1 MDTPA
6 VLFVD
11 DEEGVL
17 RALKRLF
24 RRENVEVL
32 TAQSGSEGLAI
43 LEQRPVHVVVS
54 DQRMTEMPGTEFLK
68 RVRNLY
74 PATVRCILSG
84 YAEMDSVVAAINDG
98 NVTRFMAKPWV
109 DDELKTVLR
118 ECVDIAEEFANDRRT
133 RESLENQTFALQR
146 ERAQYADLL
155 ELQESLLRSSRDVLD
170 HLPVAVAVLD
180 QLHRVIY
187 MNRLFAGE
195 FGQLPGAEL
204 GSLAGEPWR
213 SAAQSPEPG
222 DMALKING
230 VTHSA
235 RIASVD
241 VGRQPHTLIV
251 LSLPVGSQATD
262 AQTEEGSS

>member
-1 MDTPA
+1 MSAPA

-32 TAQSGSEGLAI
+32 TAQSGPEGLAI
-43 LEQRPVHVVVS
+43 LEERSVHVVVS
-54 DQRMTEMPGTEFLK
+54 DQRMTGMPGTEFLRK
-68 RVRNLY
+68 VRDLY

-109 DDELKTVLR
+109 DDELKAVLR
-118 ECVDIAEEFANDRRT
+118 ECVDIAEGFADDQRT
-133 RESLENQTFALQR
+133 RESLESQAFALQQ

-170 HLPVAVAVLD
+170 HLPVAVAALD
-180 QLHRVIY
+180 DLHRIIY

-195 FGQLPGAEL
+195 FGHLPGAEL
-204 GSLAGEPWR
+204 GSLAGEPWL
-213 SAAQSPEPG
+213 SAAQDPAPG
-222 DMALKING
+222 DVAMTVGGAA
-230 VTHSA
+230 HPA
-235 RIASVD
+235 RIASVE
-241 VGRQPHTLIV
+241 VGGQPHTLIV
-251 LSLPVGSQATD
+251 LSLPFTSQTK
-262 AQTEEGSS
+262 EGTS

>member
-24 RRENVEVL
+24 RRENLEVL

-43 LEQRPVHVVVS
+43 LQERPVHVVVS
-54 DQRMTEMPGTEFLK
+54 DQRMTGMNGTEFLK
-68 RVRNLY
+68 KVRNLY

-98 NVTRFMAKPWV
+98 NVTRFMAKPWI
-109 DDELKTVLR
+109 DDELKVVLR
-118 ECVDIAEEFANDRRT
+118 ECIDIAEGYANDRRT
-133 RESLENQTFALQR
+133 RESLENQTFALQQ

-170 HLPVAVAVLD
+170 HLPVAVAALD
-180 QLHRVIY
+180 DLHRIIY

-204 GSLAGEPWR
+204 GSLAGEPWN
-213 SAAQSPEPG
+213 SAARSPESG
-222 DMALKING
+222 DMTLQING
-230 VTHSA
+230 AAHPA
-235 RIASVD
+235 RTARVE
-241 VGRQPHTLIV
+241 VGGQPHTLIV
-251 LSLPVGSQATD
+251 LSLPNLQSHSSQTK
-262 AQTEEGSS
+262 EGSP